1 MNTTSKGILEDYD
14 LDASGAVDTN
24 LERKL
29 LLDDRRRQIIDAD
42 AKRDAQRQMTWAA
55 LSGMLVYPLVIVA
68 ASLLGLDKAAS
79 LLTDIASVYV
89 VAASGVTAAYFGFSA
104 IGTRN
109 G

>member
-1 MNTTSKGILEDYD
+1 MAIDDYD
-14 LDASGAVDTN
+14 LDASGAIDTN

-42 AKRDAQRQMTWAA
+42 VTWAA
-55 LSGMLVYPLVIVA
+55 LSGMLVYPLVIVS
-68 ASLLGLDKAAS
+68 ASWLGLDKAAS

-89 VAASGVTAAYFGFSA
+89 VAASGVTAAYFGFSS

>member
-1 MNTTSKGILEDYD
+1 
-14 LDASGAVDTN
+14 
-24 LERKL
+24 
-29 LLDDRRRQIIDAD
+29 
-42 AKRDAQRQMTWAA
+42 
-55 LSGMLVYPLVIVA
+55 LSGMLVYPLVIVS
-68 ASLLGLDKAAS
+68 ASWLGLDKAAS